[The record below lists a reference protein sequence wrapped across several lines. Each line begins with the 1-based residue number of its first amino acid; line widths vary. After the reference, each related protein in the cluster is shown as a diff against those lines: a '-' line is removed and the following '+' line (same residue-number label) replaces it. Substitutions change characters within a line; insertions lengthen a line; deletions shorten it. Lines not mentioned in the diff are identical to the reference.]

1 MSNSQIHTAC
11 FLKATIR
18 TSLVVQELSLYLQ
31 AQRTQVRTLVQEDP
45 TYCRATKPMLPNF

>member
-31 AQRTQVRTLVQEDP
+31 AQWTQVRTLVQEDP
-45 TYCRATKPMLPNF
+45 TYCRATKPMPPNF